1 MQYKDY
7 AVKLVSIVQLDH
19 PPIAVKLLK
28 PSEPLPAGFDKT
40 QRLRFCQSVMK
51 AKCGQQILLTTENI
65 TCPAAAS
72 AFGFKPLPEKLAG
85 GDVMYSMGLFGNREA
100 GAKTLDLMPRLKQ
113 GECSAVLITPLEKAD
128 FEPDV
133 IVLEERPEKLMWIGL
148 ADIFNTGGRHAF
160 QTSIFQA
167 ACIDSTVVPY
177 LTGRLNASL
186 GCYGCRDATDLPE
199 EEALLGFPG
208 RNLDEIVSSLEKLS
222 EKAIPRVRA
231 KGAFKTLGACPAEGG
246 H

>member
-7 AVKLVSIVQLDH
+7 ASRMISILKMDH
-19 PPIAVKLLK
+19 PPLAVKLLK
-28 PSEPLPAGFDKT
+28 AVDPVPEGFDNTK
-40 QRLRFCQSVMK
+40 RLRFCQSLMM
-51 AKCGQQILLTTENI
+51 AKHGHKILLTPENI

-85 GDVMYSMGLFGNREA
+85 GEVMYTMGLFGNREA
-100 GAKTLDLMPRLKQ
+100 GAKTLGLMPRLKQ

-133 IVLEERPEKLMWIGL
+133 IVLEEKTEKLMWIGL

-160 QTSIFQA
+160 QTSIFQT

-177 LTGRLNASL
+177 LTGKLNASL
-186 GCYGCRDATDLPE
+186 GCYGCRDATDILDE
-199 EEALLGFPG
+199 ESLIGFPAK
-208 RNLDEIVSSLEKLS
+208 RLEEIVSSLERLS

-231 KGAFKTLGACPAEGG
+231 KGALKTLGGYHTEGSE
-246 H
+246 